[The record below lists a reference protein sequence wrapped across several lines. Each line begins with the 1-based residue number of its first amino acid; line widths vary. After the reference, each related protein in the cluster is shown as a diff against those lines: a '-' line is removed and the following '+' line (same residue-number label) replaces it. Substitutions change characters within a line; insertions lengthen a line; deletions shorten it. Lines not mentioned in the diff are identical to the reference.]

1 MEKVKVW
8 NGELWTGNSFY
19 IHPMKL
25 KEPITAKQIAAWT
38 NSELIGD
45 ENALVKGLNE
55 IHNVEE
61 GDITF
66 VDHEKYYDFTLKSK
80 ASFIIINK
88 KIEVVEGKVLFY
100 NANPFEAYNYLAE
113 RFKPEVRTTN
123 NIGATAK
130 IGEGTFVYP
139 NAFIGEEVTIGNNCV
154 IHPNATIYAYT
165 QIGDNVIIHANT
177 TVGGDAFYYKRHK
190 PHYTKMH
197 SAGRVVIADDVEIG
211 AGTTIDAGV
220 SSDTFIGKG
229 TKLDDQV
236 HIGHD
241 VKIGEHCIIAA
252 QVGIAGNTKI
262 GNRVTLY
269 GKVAVNKNIT
279 IGDDAIVMATSAVP
293 NNLEGG
299 KTYIGYP
306 AVEARTFAKQVAII
320 KKLPELWEKLKNL

>member
-1 MEKVKVW
+1 LHSRYPRANE
-8 NGELWTGNSFY
+8 FY
-19 IHPMKL
+19 IHFMKL
-25 KEPITAKQIAAWT
+25 HQPVSVSQIAEWT
-38 NSELIGD
+38 GSEIIGD
-45 ENALVKGLNE
+45 TNAKVTGLNE

-66 VDHEKYYDFTLKSK
+66 VDHEKYYDYTLRSK

-88 KIEVVEGKVLFY
+88 KLEPVPGKVLLF
-100 NANPFEAYNYLAE
+100 NQNPFFAYNSLAQK
-113 RFKPEVRTTN
+113 FKPEVPTETR
-123 NIGATAK
+123 IGLSSV
-130 IGEGTFVYP
+130 IGKGTYVYP
-139 NAFIGEEVTIGNNCV
+139 SAFIGEHVTIGTNCI
-154 IHPNATIYAYT
+154 IHPNATIYAYS
-165 QIGDNVIIHANT
+165 QIGNNVIIHANST
-177 TVGGDAFYYKRHK
+177 IGGDAFYYKK
-190 PHYTKMH
+190 QKTHYDKMH
-197 SAGRVVIADDVEIG
+197 SAGRVVLCDDVEIG

-220 SSDTFIGKG
+220 SSDTVIGKG